1 MNTFESIPIFSA
13 HKGEEIRVI
22 KPSAME
28 TPEWKRLD
36 SFVGLPTIET
46 LKTLNIRRT
55 SIESFFGANP
65 QPNLAKFV
73 CSGTPLS
80 QYKHIPLMAVIVFGN
95 KITHVNGQPVDSE
108 IIDLGNELRPELLP
122 LLTRERWVV
131 TSVNPIK
138 LLNIVTRRRRNIFS
152 KAQEKTVKKPK
163 ILEEEDPEN
172 TAENRSSSRASQ
184 NSSREVPP
192 DDDKSYISKIATDD
206 EIRNYL
212 HIILENEVEERTRI
226 RERKE
231 NPRWFAKSEGGFDY
245 QSYVERDQYAE
256 SVVAP
261 KPKQITP
268 KTKNIYAA
276 SVADIEWH
284 ANNSKGL
291 DFSDDDAKSQGSR
304 KSKSSYVSVLDDDT
318 LMANKDKHRKKSK
331 SKAASE
337 IREIEEEEEEIE
349 YHSKHSRNSKH
360 KASSI
365 SKKSKNS
372 YQDEDDSFD
381 EHSKISSKK
390 SRHSK
395 ATYEDD
401 SDDATASR
409 ATKSHA
415 SRKSYQVDSEEDS
428 DEAPKLKSKGSKK
441 SNKTASEVQS
451 HASSRKSSKS
461 KKSDMLSE
469 DYDYDEEDL
478 KPKRSQKAS
487 LKNNDSYDSYE
498 ETPPRQSKKEQKKVI
513 DDFSSGYDSY
523 QGSAHGSNAKSSAT
537 KSKSSKKVLD
547 FSDSDY

>member
-22 KPSAME
+22 KPSAMD

-46 LKTLNIRRT
+46 LKILNIRRT

-65 QPNLAKFV
+65 QPNLTKFV

-80 QYKHIPLMAVIVFGN
+80 QYKHISLMAVIVFGN

-122 LLTRERWVV
+122 LLTKDRWVV
-131 TSVNPIK
+131 TSVNPLK

-163 ILEEEDPEN
+163 VQEEEDPEN
-172 TAENRSSSRASQ
+172 PAEKRSSSRASQ
-184 NSSREVPP
+184 NSSKDVPP

-245 QSYVERDQYAE
+245 QSYVGRDQYAE

-284 ANNSKGL
+284 ANNSKRL

-304 KSKSSYVSVLDDDT
+304 KSKSSYVSVLDDET

-337 IREIEEEEEEIE
+337 IREAEEEEEEEEIE
-349 YHSKHSRNSKH
+349 YHSKHSRSSKH

-365 SKKSKNS
+365 SKNS
-372 YQDEDDSFD
+372 YQDKDDSYD

-390 SRHSK
+390 SKHSK
-395 ATYEDD
+395 AIYEDD
-401 SDDATASR
+401 SEDATASR
-409 ATKSHA
+409 TTKSHA

-441 SNKTASEVQS
+441 SNKAASEVQS

-469 DYDYDEEDL
+469 DYDEEEEDF
-478 KPKRSQKAS
+478 KPKRSQKATI
-487 LKNNDSYDSYE
+487 KNSDSYE

-513 DDFSSGYDSY
+513 DNFSSGYDSY
-523 QGSAHGSNAKSSAT
+523 QGSAHGSRAKSSTT